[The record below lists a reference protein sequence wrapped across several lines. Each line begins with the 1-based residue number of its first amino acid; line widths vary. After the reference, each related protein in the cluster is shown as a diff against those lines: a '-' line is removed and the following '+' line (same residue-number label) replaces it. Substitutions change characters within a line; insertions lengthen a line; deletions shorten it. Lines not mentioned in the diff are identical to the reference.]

1 MKKRMIAVLLA
12 LTVVLAGCNWLRTAE
27 KNQGPLTLVDDFDRE
42 ITLEGPAQ
50 RIISLVPSSTEI
62 LFALGV
68 GERVVG
74 ATVFCNYPEEAL
86 AITRVGDFDGPNLE
100 LIISLEPDLVF
111 AASLHK
117 DTVEALEQEGI
128 AVLALDPQTIEETY
142 GTIELTAKAVGAE
155 KAGADLVADMQGRL
169 AAVKAKVAGLSEQER
184 PVVFYEVWYPD
195 IMVAGAGTF
204 LDEIITLAGGKNM
217 AGDIPRWGNIQE
229 EEVLARNP
237 DIIVHGYLDDE
248 QGDYASRVGWEAI
261 AAVANGRTHF
271 VDPDI
276 TSRTGPRIAEAVELF
291 ARIIHPEL
299 FE

>member
-1 MKKRMIAVLLA
+1 MKKLISLLLIIAVL
-12 LTVVLAGCNWLRTAE
+12 TVAGCKPGPVKE
-27 KNQGPLTLVDDFDRE
+27 QPLTLTDDFGRE
-42 ITLEGPAQ
+42 ITLAAPAEK
-50 RIISLVPSSTEI
+50 IVSLVPSSTEI

-68 GERVVG
+68 GERVIG
-74 ATVFCNYPEEAL
+74 ATVFCNYPEQAM
-86 AITRVGDFDGPNLE
+86 AVTRVGDFDGPNLE

-117 DTVEALEQEGI
+117 DIVEALEQAGV
-128 AVLALDPQTIEETY
+128 AVLALDPQTIAEIY
-142 GTIELTAKAVGAE
+142 GAIELTAKAVGAE
-155 KAGADLVADMQGRL
+155 TAGAALVADMQQRL
-169 AAVKAKVAGLSEQER
+169 AAVKAKTAGLSEQEQ
-184 PVVFYEVWYPD
+184 PVVFYEVWYPE

-204 LDEIITLAGGKNM
+204 IDEIIDLAGGRNM
-217 AGDIPRWGNIQE
+217 AWDIPRWGVIQE

-237 DIIVHGYLDDE
+237 DIIIHGYPDDE
-248 QGDYASRVGWEAI
+248 LSAFAARPGWQTI
-261 AAVANGRTHF
+261 AAVAEQRFHF